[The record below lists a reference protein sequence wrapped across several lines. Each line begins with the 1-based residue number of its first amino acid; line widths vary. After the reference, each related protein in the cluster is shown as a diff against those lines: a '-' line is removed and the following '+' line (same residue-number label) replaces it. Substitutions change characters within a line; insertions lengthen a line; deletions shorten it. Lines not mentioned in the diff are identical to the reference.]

1 MPSRFLHGD
10 IGQLADHHSANVER
24 GNTRAGSSPAVATIN
39 KRDVPRLLW
48 KGRIEAKCTR
58 LESVRGNT
66 HEGSNP
72 SPSAIERNAD
82 VAVTKEASG
91 GRNCKGPLGQVAQD
105 THCASDSARE

>member
-66 HEGSNP
+66 HDCMILLVFKSTLNNEGARIN
-72 SPSAIERNAD
+72 
-82 VAVTKEASG
+82 
-91 GRNCKGPLGQVAQD
+91 GR
-105 THCASDSARE
+105 TRFH